1 MTDKS
6 DEAQEYRRRAEEL
19 VETASTLGDPKNK
32 VLVLEMARTW
42 IKLAENAGRKR
53 TTSVIYDATGPRS
66 SRADC

>member
-53 TTSVIYDATGPRS
+53 TTSVIYDATGRQAFAPRS
-66 SRADC
+66 